1 MTNKT
6 FYNEILIDHNMHPGH
21 KHDLDDA
28 NMVMEGLNPTCGDH
42 IWLKLKVE
50 DGVIVDGSFVGE
62 GCAVSQASADMMLD
76 LIIGQKVEE
85 AQKLADNFLKMI
97 KGTATEEEIESL
109 EEASAHIGHF
119 GTPPLLLRA
128 SMARGYLAA
137 SLAGAV
143 LRAASAASRPLC
155 LARQY
160 SG

>member
-50 DGVIVDGSFVGE
+50 YGVIVDGSFVGE

-76 LIIGQKVEE
+76 LIIGQKVEDAE
-85 AQKLADNFLKMI
+85 KLADNFLKMI

-109 EEASAHIGHF
+109 EEA
-119 GTPPLLLRA
+119 
-128 SMARGYLAA
+128 
-137 SLAGAV
+137 
-143 LRAASAASRPLC
+143 
-155 LARQY
+155 
-160 SG
+160 

>member
-1 MTNKT
+1 MAFLY
-6 FYNEILIDHNMHPGH
+6 FYKISMYFILYDNYG
-21 KHDLDDA
+21 
-28 NMVMEGLNPTCGDH
+28 
-42 IWLKLKVE
+42 KV
-50 DGVIVDGSFVGE
+50 FWYW
-62 GCAVSQASADMMLD
+62 
-76 LIIGQKVEE
+76 
-85 AQKLADNFLKMI
+85 
-97 KGTATEEEIESL
+97 
-109 EEASAHIGHF
+109 HIGHF